1 MEKPNRAERRKHKFG
16 GGRSTE
22 HGGWP
27 TVKPNPVFGAP
38 DASGDEPAGEPRGPA
53 TDDGTATDPAA
64 GPSGDEVARPGNGNK
79 G

>member
-27 TVKPNPVFGAP
+27 TIKPNPVFGAP
-38 DASGDEPAGEPRGPA
+38 DASDEEPAGDAQGAASGDGP
-53 TDDGTATDPAA
+53 ATDPAA
-64 GPSGDEVARPGNGNK
+64 GPPGDDVARAGNGNK